1 MMSESNSRFQFLID
15 KTAKR
20 INMVICIKVE
30 IVQLLCEKLQELW
43 RKMSYY

>member
-20 INMVICIKVE
+20 INMVIGIKSRNSA
-30 IVQLLCEKLQELW
+30 II
-43 RKMSYY
+43 M